1 MHSIIVFHYNSSFV
15 ELQAHRLSSCNK
27 MHWQRNSRMSLLNRW
42 GGRSELDSNL
52 LLMCVGQKCTT
63 AYSVSLM
70 WRLLWRTWRT
80 RKTRPL
86 PQTLLP
92 QVIHDRPS
100 LNILLLCYLRQF
112 KCKGLFLK
120 MGQPRPL
127 LLFSFLSNTNFTEKN
142 CRLQWDSNSDRR
154 IGRRPRWPLD
164 HHHCHEKGCLPTAK
178 DIVITIVVHV
188 GDTFYVRL

>member
-120 MGQPRPL
+120 MGQPGLFFYFRSFQTQILQKKTVGFSGIRTRIVGLEGDHADHLTTTTAMRRVVCQRPK
-127 LLFSFLSNTNFTEKN
+127 T
-142 CRLQWDSNSDRR
+142 
-154 IGRRPRWPLD
+154 
-164 HHHCHEKGCLPTAK
+164 
-178 DIVITIVVHV
+178 
-188 GDTFYVRL
+188 